1 MEREERRLRQDRRSE
16 LGSLNFLR
24 SLPKGP
30 ERRSGMDRRS
40 EKDRRDLE

>member
-24 SLPKGP
+24 SLPNGP
-30 ERRSGMDRRS
+30 ERRGGMDQEIRERLN
-40 EKDRRDLE
+40 DLE